1 MKKFIKLTALLLVLA
16 LSLFAAGC
24 SSYDRLE
31 KAFLENGFALV
42 TEIEEDGN
50 LLKDDLTQGIR
61 EVEVYEFKKTAGL
74 LNLESVVA
82 VVFEFKSVK
91 ELTQAVKQS
100 EVLSLFIDELEQ
112 DEELDDIYEELVED
126 GYANGKCLVVPITFS
141 GSSKQQVTSIVRSAY
156 LISPDLF

>member
-24 SSYDRLE
+24 SSYNRLE

-42 TEIEEDGN
+42 TDLDENGN
-50 LLKDDLTQGIR
+50 LLKDDLTQGKR
-61 EVEVYEFKKTAGL
+61 EVEVHGYKKTAGFL
-74 LNLESVVA
+74 GAESVLAFVY
-82 VVFEFKSVK
+82 EFKSVK

-126 GYANGKCLVVPITFS
+126 GYANGKCLVVPVTLS
-141 GSSKQQVTSIVRSAY
+141 NSAKQQVTSIVRSAY

>member
-50 LLKDDLTQGIR
+50 LLKDDLTQGTR

-126 GYANGKCLVVPITFS
+126 GYANGKCLVVPITLS
-141 GSSKQQVTSIVRSAY
+141 NSAKQQVTSIVRSAY

>member
-126 GYANGKCLVVPITFS
+126 GYANGKCLVVPITLS
-141 GSSKQQVTSIVRSAY
+141 NSAKQQVTSIVKSAY

>member
-16 LSLFAAGC
+16 LSLFAVGC
-24 SSYDRLE
+24 STYDRLE
-31 KAFLENGFALV
+31 KAFLENGFEI
-42 TEIEEDGN
+42 TQNIEEDGK
-50 LLKDDLTQGIR
+50 LLKDDLSQGIR
-61 EVEVYEFKKTAGL
+61 EINVYGFKKTSGL
-74 LNLESVVA
+74 LGLESVVA

-91 ELTQAVKQS
+91 ELTEAVKQS
-100 EVLSLFIDELEQ
+100 EVLYLFVDELEQ

>member
-1 MKKFIKLTALLLVLA
+1 MKKFIKLTALLLVFA

-42 TEIEEDGN
+42 TDLDENGN
-50 LLKDDLTQGIR
+50 LLKDDLSQGIR
-61 EVEVYEFKKTAGL
+61 EVEAYEFKKTAGL

-100 EVLSLFIDELEQ
+100 EVLYLFIDELEQ

-126 GYANGKCLVVPITFS
+126 GYANGKCLVVPVTLS
-141 GSSKQQVTSIVRSAY
+141 NSAKQQVTSIVKSAY

>member
-42 TEIEEDGN
+42 TEIEGDGN

-61 EVEVYEFKKTAGL
+61 EVEAYEFKKTAGFL
-74 LNLESVVA
+74 GAESVVA

-126 GYANGKCLVVPITFS
+126 GYANGKCLVVPITLS
-141 GSSKQQVTSIVRSAY
+141 NSAKQQVTSIVRSAY

>member
-61 EVEVYEFKKTAGL
+61 EVVVYKFEKKSGI
-74 LNLESVVA
+74 LNLENNYCCCIWV
-82 VVFEFKSVK
+82 
-91 ELTQAVKQS
+91 
-100 EVLSLFIDELEQ
+100 
-112 DEELDDIYEELVED
+112 
-126 GYANGKCLVVPITFS
+126 
-141 GSSKQQVTSIVRSAY
+141 
-156 LISPDLF
+156 